1 MGVAFPKF
9 KKIKKTTPDINVK
22 KPAKFEAATT
32 IGSWSKIGGKIRRRR
47 RMEEEGRRK
56 EKILVLD
63 LKMAIFKTS

>member
-1 MGVAFPKF
+1 M
-9 KKIKKTTPDINVK
+9 KKTTPDIKLRK

-32 IGSWSKIGGKIRRRR
+32 ILSRSKIGRKNRR
-47 RMEEEGRRK
+47 RRK